1 MNKFN
6 WLMKA
11 CGVLMLWG
19 TVAVALPAQ
28 TFTTL
33 HSFDVTDGANPYSGL
48 VQATDGNFYGTT
60 ANGGAN
66 NFGTVFKIASSGN
79 LTTLHSF
86 DETDGAYPYSGLVQG
101 TNGDLYGTTYSAGA
115 HDHGTVF
122 KITPSGTLTTLYNFC
137 SQSKCSDGAC
147 PYAGLLQGAD
157 GNFYGTTG
165 LGGTAELGTVFKI
178 TPSGTLTILHSFDG
192 TDGYYAD
199 GPLVQSTGGNFYGT
213 TEFGG
218 IYSSGNAFKIT
229 PSGTLTT
236 LYNFCSQSNCP
247 DGARANGLV
256 QGTDGNFYGTT
267 QYRGANDQGTVFKIT
282 PSGTLTTLYN
292 FCSQSKCSD
301 GAFPLAPLVQTT
313 DGNFFGTTSSGGNNA
328 HGTVFTITLSGT
340 LTTLYNFCSLSN
352 CSDGSFH

>member
-1 MNKFN
+1 
-6 WLMKA
+6 
-11 CGVLMLWG
+11 
-19 TVAVALPAQ
+19 
-28 TFTTL
+28 
-33 HSFDVTDGANPYSGL
+33 
-48 VQATDGNFYGTT
+48 
-60 ANGGAN
+60 
-66 NFGTVFKIASSGN
+66 
-79 LTTLHSF
+79 
-86 DETDGAYPYSGLVQG
+86 
-101 TNGDLYGTTYSAGA
+101 
-115 HDHGTVF
+115 
-122 KITPSGTLTTLYNFC
+122 LTTLYNFC

-247 DGARANGLV
+247 DGRAR
-256 QGTDGNFYGTT
+256 
-267 QYRGANDQGTVFKIT
+267 
-282 PSGTLTTLYN
+282 
-292 FCSQSKCSD
+292 
-301 GAFPLAPLVQTT
+301 
-313 DGNFFGTTSSGGNNA
+313 
-328 HGTVFTITLSGT
+328 
-340 LTTLYNFCSLSN
+340 
-352 CSDGSFH
+352 